1 LIDRFIALPFAD
13 GQMNHRGVRLFRAYN
28 NYGFTRGYP
37 ILHLKGVRNHKRL
50 LVFRPQRHIAA
61 GYPIFTVYL
70 VILVNL
76 SGEILS
82 ELFGFA

>member
-1 LIDRFIALPFAD
+1 MIDRFIALPFAD

-28 NYGFTRGYP
+28 NYGLTHGYP
-37 ILHLKGVRNHKRL
+37 ILQLKGVRNHTRL

-70 VILVNL
+70 VILVKL